1 MVQIQSGD
9 VIFNL
14 DEALKDNLDFIK
26 DRVTNKGWDY
36 VALCTGLPG
45 VGKSTFVQF
54 PARYLCPWFNEDYI
68 AFTDEDFI
76 RICNEA
82 PEYSSV
88 VLDESFAS
96 LNSKVGMTGAFLRI
110 INHLQ
115 LIRQK
120 HLFIFLILPNFF
132 DLSKGV
138 AIFRSSHLFVIYE
151 KDNRRA
157 FAVFDREAKK
167 ELYIRGGK
175 YIDYNCVSPNFRGR
189 FDRECLQGVIVNQ
202 KIYEARKREH
212 LMSQGH
218 ERSETQTDARKSRD
232 ALIKYMLENLKLK
245 QIEVANIAGVTRA
258 TIYNIMHN

>member
-1 MVQIQSGD
+1 MTQIESKG
-9 VIFNL
+9 VIFYL
-14 DEALKDNLDFIK
+14 DEALKVNLDFIK

-36 VALCTGLPG
+36 VSLCTGLPG

-54 PARYLCPWFNEDYI
+54 TARYLCDWFNEDYI

-151 KDNRRA
+151 KENRRA
-157 FAVFDREAKK
+157 FAVFDRESKK

-175 YIDYNCVSPNFRGR
+175 YIDYNCVNPNFRGR
-189 FDRECLQGVIVNQ
+189 FDREPLQGVIVN
-202 KIYEARKREH
+202 KEIYERRKREH
-212 LMSQGH
+212 LMSQGY
-218 ERSETQTDARKSRD
+218 EKSETQTDARKSRD
-232 ALIKYMLENLKLK
+232 ACIKYMVETLNMKK
-245 QIEVANIAGVTRA
+245 KDVAEIAMVDPR
-258 TIYNIMHN
+258 TIYNVTHS